1 MYEINGKLYPTREE
15 LNDPRFIAQLRAIAI
30 HQQWM
35 ENNALHQPQVAERYQ
50 QNAGYYQQQ
59 RYQY

>member
-35 ENNALHQPQVAERYQ
+35 ENNICSNQ
-50 QNAGYYQQQ
+50 QNADYYQQQ